1 LVAEPK
7 LVTLATREGVAL
19 GVTRSYSFAMAF
31 DPVKSV
37 LAAGGKHGLSEN
49 EKRDPIGLAVVALN
63 KFAQSDLIDRL
74 GLRRTSEQTVF
85 RVTSA
90 GFKTA
95 SAAGRVFARVGGS
108 GGGKRV
114 PSAQPTGLFDLTPS
128 EDEQM
133 LVDVVTDFANEV
145 VRPAAAESNEACA
158 APDELLKASLEIG
171 LPILGVSEE
180 LGGIATERSAVAG
193 VLVHEALANGDMGIA
208 VAALASGAVATALS
222 LYGTDEQQ
230 STYLPAFAGDEV
242 PVAALVLAEPT
253 ALYDP
258 LTPATK
264 ATRKGDGFVLNGT
277 KSGVVRGADAELL
290 LIGAEL
296 DGKPQLFL
304 VESSAPGIVV
314 ISDPSMGIRAAGIT
328 RLELTDVAVENVAL
342 FGDATTYLEVVQ
354 NSRLAWCALSLGTAQ
369 AVLDYVTPYVK
380 ERYAF
385 GEPIAYRQSVAFKVA
400 DIAIELQGM
409 RLVTYKAAGRVA
421 QGKDASR
428 EIALARRL
436 CAERGMAIGNDGVQ
450 LLGGHGFVKEHP
462 VERWYRDL
470 RAIGL
475 MEGAVLV

>member
-1 LVAEPK
+1 
-7 LVTLATREGVAL
+7 
-19 GVTRSYSFAMAF
+19 MAF

-37 LAAGGKHGLSEN
+37 LAAGGKHGLSDN

-63 KFAQSDLIDRL
+63 KLAQSDVLDRL
-74 GLRRTSEQTVF
+74 GIRRTSEQTVF

-95 SAAGRVFARVGGS
+95 SAAGRAFAKVGGK

-133 LVDVVTDFANEV
+133 LVDVVSEFADEV
-145 VRPAAAESNEACA
+145 VRPAAAEANEACA
-158 APDELLKASLEIG
+158 TPEELLKASLEIG
-171 LPILGVSEE
+171 LPILGVAED

-193 VLVHEALANGDMGIA
+193 VLVHEALAKGDLGIA
-208 VAALASGAVATALS
+208 VAALSSGAVATALS

-242 PVAALVLAEPT
+242 PAAALVLAEPT
-253 ALYDP
+253 ALFDP
-258 LTPATK
+258 LVPKATATK
-264 ATRKGDGFVLNGT
+264 KGSGYVLNGV
-277 KSGVVRGADAELL
+277 KSGVVRGAEAELF

-304 VESSAPGIVV
+304 VESGAEGITVV
-314 ISDPSMGIRAAGIT
+314 SDPSMGVRAAGIT
-328 RLELTDVAVENVAL
+328 RLELHDVAVEDVAL
-342 FGDATTYLEVVQ
+342 FGDEATYREVVQ
-354 NSRLAWCALSLGTAQ
+354 NSRLAWCALAVGTAQ

-380 ERYAF
+380 TREAF
-385 GEPIAYRQSVAFKVA
+385 GEPIAHRQSVAFMVA
-400 DIAIELQGM
+400 NIAIELQGM
-409 RLVTYKAAGRVA
+409 RLVTYKAAARVA
-421 QGKDASR
+421 AGKDASR

-436 CAERGMAIGNDGVQ
+436 CAERGMGIGNDGVQ

-470 RAIGL
+470 RAVGL